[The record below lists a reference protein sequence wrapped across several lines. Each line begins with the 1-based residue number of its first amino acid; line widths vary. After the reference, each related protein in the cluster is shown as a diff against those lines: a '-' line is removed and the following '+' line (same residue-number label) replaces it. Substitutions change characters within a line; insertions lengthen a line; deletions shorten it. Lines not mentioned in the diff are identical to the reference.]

1 MKLAIYTH
9 NLADLGGIERVVR
22 EHLRIFAARGV
33 ECKVFGEVNCEI
45 ALPVDGKERNAKLK
59 EFLLEFKPDYV
70 ILHGVAHPAAKDD
83 IRLAKELGIKTIV
96 VCHFSFPSAMLLD
109 RDELANRN
117 FFEGVRGADMIATV
131 SRIDAQWWRA
141 LGCRAMHVQN
151 PFVHPKNSEVE
162 RWPGKDG
169 TTNILWVGR
178 NAEQKQPGVALS
190 VFARLTER
198 IPSVHLTMVGGTDK
212 EWDPIR
218 KKAKMFGLA
227 DKITC
232 LGQRDDLN
240 ELWDS
245 ADLHLLTSVTESF
258 CLVLA
263 EAKAKGIP
271 TAMFEIHFLELTKS
285 KKGLILASQGDV
297 EGLADKIAAVLLDK
311 AALEQ
316 LGKEAKE
323 SLTPFNDEAVWKGWQ
338 KIFAALE
345 SGEGGYEVSDDLKTI
360 VTQQF
365 FAWNRFCDKHL
376 GLIQKKYLL
385 RRIVA
390 RLKRWLHIG

>member
-22 EHLRIFAARGV
+22 EHLRIFTALGV
-33 ECKVFGEVNCEI
+33 ECKVFGEANCEI
-45 ALPVDGKERNAKLK
+45 ALPVDGKERNTKLK
-59 EFLLEFKPDYV
+59 EFLLEFKPNYV

-117 FFEGVRGADMIATV
+117 FFEGVRGADMVATV

-151 PFVHPKNSEVE
+151 PFVHPKNAEVSRRLGE
-162 RWPGKDG
+162 DG
-169 TTNILWVGR
+169 TTNLLWVGR
-178 NAEQKQPGVALS
+178 NAEQKQPSVALAA
-190 VFARLTER
+190 FARLAEK
-198 IPSVHLTMVGGTDK
+198 VKNVNLTMVGGTDK
-212 EWDPIR
+212 EWNSIR
-218 KKAKMFGLA
+218 RKAMKLGLA
-227 DKITC
+227 NKIVC

-240 ELWDS
+240 ELWDK

-271 TAMFEIHFLELTKS
+271 TAMFEIPFLELTES
-285 KKGLILASQGDV
+285 KKGLILARQGDA
-297 EGLADKIAAVLLDK
+297 EGLADKIAAVLNDK
-311 AALEQ
+311 ETLEQ
-316 LGKEAKE
+316 FGKDAKE
-323 SLTPFNDEAVWKGWQ
+323 SLRPFNDEAVWTSWQ

-345 SGEGGYEVSDDLKTI
+345 SGEGGYEVSEDLKTI
-360 VTQQF
+360 VSQQF

-376 GLIQKKYLL
+376 DLIQKKYLL
-385 RRIVA
+385 RRIFA
-390 RLKRWLHIG
+390 RLKRIFKIG